1 MLFSLSISPLVEIF
15 HNLFERIKL
24 LCYGI
29 IFSYWNFPHF
39 LRFFLRFSFA
49 SNCYF
54 FGNYATF
61 SNLWCKKFVTLKW
74 KTFSDFQFSENQ
86 KKVGKTRKFQRGKFF
101 NWNNCFIFPF
111 SLLFWSL
118 LSIHSFIYQTLF
130 LRIFLDF
137 SSISDFFLL
146 QCNAIWTARLNS
158 IFPGHFSA
166 DMSIADCTPLLV
178 VVLSFPLFFWLEIR
192 ILLHKMEMKI
202 VEKYYDFSSVWW
214 KPRK

>member
-1 MLFSLSISPLVEIF
+1 ML
-15 HNLFERIKL
+15 
-24 LCYGI
+24 
-29 IFSYWNFPHF
+29 WNY
-39 LRFFLRFSFA
+39 FFLLKFSTF
-49 SNCYF
+49 SSIFPTFFFCFELLF

-74 KTFSDFQFSENQ
+74 KTFSDFQFSEYQ

-130 LRIFLDF
+130 LQIFLDF

-158 IFPGHFSA
+158 FFPGHFSA

-202 VEKYYDFSSVWW
+202 VMISQKIEKYYDFSSVWW